1 MTNHDDVTL
10 NCPKCGTANSDDA
23 MFCSECGASLGVSG
37 SARGPSTPASASGG
51 GAVNLVK
58 SVLNDAI
65 ALVVNPV
72 GYMTRN
78 KDRTTPLNSLMVNY
92 VAILALVPFV
102 GRVLGDLLFESK
114 HLGFAI
120 GGAIVAYFLDV
131 IGVFVV
137 GLVIWKL
144 APSFKT
150 STDQARATLL
160 AAYLYTPIFLIG
172 ILNIVPV
179 LGYLAVLAWLYG
191 LYIMYRGLPMLL
203 NTPSDETLT
212 YLIVTAVVS
221 IVVLVIISV
230 VVTHLDVA

>member
-1 MTNHDDVTL
+1 
-10 NCPKCGTANSDDA
+10 
-23 MFCSECGASLGVSG
+23 
-37 SARGPSTPASASGG
+37 
-51 GAVNLVK
+51 VNLVK